1 MERPHK
7 QARIEYP
14 SPPTSSVIPGSEAQT
29 KSVFEQVSVLSS
41 KYRMN
46 EMADSEVYYVPN
58 FIKDSKKAEEWY
70 AALLD
75 LDSCTYFW
83 ILQDGERSLVNI

>member
-7 QARIEYP
+7 RARIAYP
-14 SPPTSSVIPGSEAQT
+14 SMPTSSVTPGSEAQT
-29 KSVFEQVSVLSS
+29 KPVFEQVSLLSS

-46 EMADSEVYYVPN
+46 ELADSEVYYVPD
-58 FIKDSKKAEEWY
+58 FIKDSMKVEEWY
-70 AALLD
+70 AALLG

-83 ILQDGERSLVNI
+83 ILQDGRR